1 MGFRV
6 YHGFRV
12 RVWGFR
18 ICLVGFPDLGFS
30 VYQGFRVRVWGV

>member
-6 YHGFRV
+6 YQGF
-12 RVWGFR
+12 GFGGFW
-18 ICLVGFPDLGFS
+18 IWLVGFGDLGFS